1 MSGPTETTTQTT
13 APKDEAGP
21 GGLDFSR
28 AASVLTDA
36 ASKAGAAI
44 MAHFKAGAEVK
55 LKGDKSPV
63 TQADHDVRG
72 GYPRSFGTARARH

>member
-13 APKDEAGP
+13 APKDGVP

-36 ASKAGAAI
+36 ACKAGAAI

-72 GYPRSFGTARARH
+72 GYPRSFGTACARH